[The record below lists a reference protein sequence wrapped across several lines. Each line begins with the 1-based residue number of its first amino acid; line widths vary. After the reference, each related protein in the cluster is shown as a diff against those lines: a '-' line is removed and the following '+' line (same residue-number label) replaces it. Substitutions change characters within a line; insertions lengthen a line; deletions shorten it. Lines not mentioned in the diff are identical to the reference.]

1 MIIKWNGGLGYKF
14 RIKTS
19 PAKMIPSECFADE
32 QWERKKSFN
41 YLEALSTTANGKV
54 SLRFCCCSGTFVKL
68 RGWLQFIITLEKIE
82 WAVRLRPKQLQS
94 CCLQG
99 NCCLCFN
106 RRHKCGA
113 AATRTGASDG
123 NSWLNFVLPSSTA
136 EVKWNM
142 NRAPLI
148 LRPPL

>member
-1 MIIKWNGGLGYKF
+1 MGLDYKF

-32 QWERKKSFN
+32 QREKKKSFN
-41 YLEALSTTANGKV
+41 YLEALSTTTNGKV
-54 SLRFCCCSGTFVKL
+54 SLRFCCCSGAFVKL

-113 AATRTGASDG
+113 AAATRTGASDG
-123 NSWLNFVLPSSTA
+123 NLTKLCPAKLDCRSFR
-136 EVKWNM
+136 WNM
-142 NRAPLI
+142 NRAPL
-148 LRPPL
+148 LSFDRPYNSF